1 MFGRKSNPYPS
12 HQVGME
18 KSKSL
23 GKIGIIPFNPEK
35 TGQVFKVGMPNP
47 NAVKSSIERAK

>member
-12 HQVGME
+12 HQVGMG

-23 GKIGIIPFNPEK
+23 GKIGVIPFNPEK

-47 NAVKSSIERAK
+47 DAVKSSIERAK